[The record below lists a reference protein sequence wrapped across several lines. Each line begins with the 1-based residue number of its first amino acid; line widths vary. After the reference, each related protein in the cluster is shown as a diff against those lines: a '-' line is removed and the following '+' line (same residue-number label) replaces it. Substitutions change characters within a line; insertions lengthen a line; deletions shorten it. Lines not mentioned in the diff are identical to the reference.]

1 MQPQIVKRVI
11 VFVEWSIFLAL
22 LIGVGLFVQNVWFD
36 FLSKATA
43 IKEYTEAHHEL
54 EVKCLMFKKGQNVE
68 VQVFSPNIKNL
79 HFFVRFCSNFQGLNC
94 PWVDQSLKV

>member
-36 FLSKATA
+36 YLSKATA
-43 IKEYTEAHHEL
+43 IKEYTETHHEL

-68 VQVFSPNIKNL
+68 VQVFSLNIKNL
-79 HFFVRFCSNFQGLNC
+79 HFLSDFVQTFR
-94 PWVDQSLKV
+94 V